1 MTTVISSRQAY
12 LSQQRHI
19 VRAQQTARIALLAI
33 LASISNAVFAV
44 STVSI
49 SRSEVAGNVHIFDLT
64 FSRTVEGLEPNDL
77 VVNGIIDSISG
88 GGDSYK
94 LRMRHTRPGEAVF
107 VSIRKDAVLDSNGE
121 GNFGA
126 TRVYPPTNLLSINP
140 TTGVVTGTKRRSGDG
155 LPVENE
161 LQAAVFPISYTY
173 PISGRPYPMRVS
185 FDRAVGGFSAE
196 NFRVNGTISR
206 FNGAGSEYYLEVV
219 PSQEATELRV
229 SLEFRDGADV
239 VLLDAITIPIIANN
253 EQLQDLDDILVSALP
268 SLEPGAID
276 ELGRSEGNP
285 VELPLPPVDPENPT
299 TVSISDGGGDTLL
312 LTQDGIDTMTSGDGL
327 AIGDDFIT
335 ADVLALARSLQAR
348 EQQVI
353 ERKDAIERA
362 EAERRRQIESQ
373 FLYNFRLLAGAGIS
387 SGGDALVASRGD
399 FSIDFNINTGSQYLL
414 GGQYYIPGLRQLSI
428 RGLYERM
435 ENSVSGNYGAQMVRT
450 DLAAGFMYDY
460 QNWNLQ
466 GGIDFIYSTPE
477 LSYSEGITSDNDF
490 IYTSDIDS
498 GFGFRFHIGYLV
510 LPQLKAEVRLTSAL
524 TYDAVATEGGT
535 AGNQSLSTMS
545 ADGIA
550 FLISGIVNFDDN

>member
-1 MTTVISSRQAY
+1 M
-12 LSQQRHI
+12 
-19 VRAQQTARIALLAI
+19 VRAKAQQATRIALLMVSA
-33 LASISNAVFAV
+33 LISNTALAV

-49 SRSEVAGNVHIFDLT
+49 SRSEVAGNVHIFDII
-64 FSRTVEGLEPNDL
+64 FSRAVEGLEPNDL

-88 GGDSYK
+88 GGDSYQ

-107 VSIRKDAVLDSNGE
+107 VSIRKDAALDSSGE

-229 SLEFRDGADV
+229 SLEFRDGANV
-239 VLLDAITIPIIANN
+239 VLLDAITVPIIANN
-253 EQLQDLDDILVSALP
+253 NQLQDLDEILVSALP

-285 VELPLPPVDPENPT
+285 VELPLPPVDPDNPD
-299 TVSISDGGGDTLL
+299 TVSISDSSGDTLL

-335 ADVLALARSLQAR
+335 ADVLALARSLQER
-348 EQQVI
+348 EQKVI
-353 ERKDAIERA
+353 ERKDAIARA

-387 SGGDALVASRGD
+387 NGGDSLVASSGN
-399 FSIDFNINTGSQYLL
+399 FSIDFNINTGSQYFL
-414 GGQYYIPGLRQLSI
+414 GGQYYIPGLKQFSI

-435 ENSVSGNYGAQMVRT
+435 ENSTSGSYSAKMART
-450 DLAAGFMYDY
+450 DLVGGFMYDY
-460 QNWNLQ
+460 APWKIQ
-466 GGIDFIYSTPE
+466 GGIDFIYSTPT
-477 LSYSEGITSDNDF
+477 LSYSEGITSNSDF
-490 IYTSDIDS
+490 IYTSDISS
-498 GFGFRFHIGYLV
+498 GFGFRFHLGYLV
-510 LPQLKAEVRLTSAL
+510 LPQLKAEIRLTPAL
-524 TYDAVATEGGT
+524 SYDAVATRGGSSGDEQLAT
-535 AGNQSLSTMS
+535 VS
-545 ADGIA
+545 ADGMAI
-550 FLISGIVNFDDN
+550 LISGIINFDDK

>member
-1 MTTVISSRQAY
+1 MTIFIKSWQTY
-12 LSQQRHI
+12 LSRHVI
-19 VRAQQTARIALLAI
+19 GFPQAIRIAALVI
-33 LASISNAVFAV
+33 LAAISNAALAV

-64 FSRTVEGLEPNDL
+64 FSREVQGLEPNDL

-94 LRMRHTRPGEAVF
+94 LRIRHNRPGEAVF
-107 VSIRKDAVLDSNGE
+107 VSIRKDAVLDSSGE

-140 TTGVVTGTKRRSGDG
+140 VTGVVVGTKRRSGDG

-206 FNGAGSEYYLEVV
+206 FNGIGSEYYLEVV
-219 PSQEATELRV
+219 PSPEATELRV
-229 SLEFRDGADV
+229 SLEFRDGADT
-239 VLLDAITIPIIANN
+239 VLLDAITIPIISNN
-253 EQLQDLDDILVSALP
+253 DQLQDLDEIRVSALP
-268 SLEPGAID
+268 GLEPGAID
-276 ELGRSEGNP
+276 ELGRSEGNL
-285 VELPLPPVDPENPT
+285 VELPLPPVQPENPDT
-299 TVSISDGGGDTLL
+299 LSIDAGDDTLL
-312 LTQDGIDTMTSGDGL
+312 LTRDGIDTMTAGDGL

-335 ADVLALARSLQAR
+335 ADVLALARSLQER
-348 EQQVI
+348 EQKVI

-362 EAERRRQIESQ
+362 EAERRRQIESE

-387 SGGDALVASRGD
+387 SGGDALVASEGD
-399 FSIDFNINTGSQYLL
+399 FSIDFTINTGSQYFI

-428 RGLYERM
+428 RGLLERM
-435 ENSVSGNYGAQMVRT
+435 ENSASGNYSAKMTRT
-450 DLAAGFMYDY
+450 DLAGGFMYDY
-460 QNWNLQ
+460 QDWKLQ
-466 GGIDFIYSTPE
+466 GGIDFVYSTPN
-477 LSYSEGITSDNDF
+477 LSYSEDITSNSDF
-490 IYTSDIDS
+490 IYISAIDS
-498 GFGFRFHIGYLV
+498 GFGFRLHAGYLV
-510 LPQLKAEVRLTSAL
+510 LPQLKAEVRFTSAL
-524 TYDAVATEGGT
+524 TYDAIASRGGSSGDQQLATV
-535 AGNQSLSTMS
+535 S

-550 FLISGIVNFDDN
+550 ILFSGIINFDDN

>member
-1 MTTVISSRQAY
+1 MQQAIRIVLSMTLILISS
-12 LSQQRHI
+12 
-19 VRAQQTARIALLAI
+19 TAI
-33 LASISNAVFAV
+33 AV

-94 LRMRHTRPGEAVF
+94 LRIRHNRPGEAVF
-107 VSIRKDAVLDSNGE
+107 VSIRKDAVLDSSGE

-140 TTGVVTGTKRRSGDG
+140 TTGVVTGTKRRTGDG

-219 PSQEATELRV
+219 PSQEATELHV

-239 VLLDAITIPIIANN
+239 VLLEAITIPIIANN
-253 EQLQDLDDILVSALP
+253 DQLQDLDDILVSALP
-268 SLEPGAID
+268 SLESGAID

-285 VELPLPPVDPENPT
+285 IELPLPPVEPENPDN
-299 TVSISDGGGDTLL
+299 VSISDSSGDTLL
-312 LTQDGIDTMTSGDGL
+312 ITPDGIETMTSGDGL

-335 ADVLALARSLQAR
+335 ADVLALARSLQER
-348 EQQVI
+348 EQRII
-353 ERKDAIERA
+353 EQKDAIERA
-362 EAERRRQIESQ
+362 EAERQRQIERQ
-373 FLYNFRLLAGAGIS
+373 FLYNFRLLVGAGIS
-387 SGGDALVASRGD
+387 DGGDPLVASSGD
-399 FSIDFNINTGSQYLL
+399 FSIDFSVNTGSQYFL
-414 GGQYYIPGLRQLSI
+414 GGQYYIPGLKQFSI

-435 ENSVSGNYGAQMVRT
+435 ENSAAGSYSAKMERT
-450 DLAAGFMYDY
+450 DLAGGFMYDY
-460 QNWNLQ
+460 SPWKLQ
-466 GGIDFIYSTPE
+466 GGIDFIYSTPT
-477 LSYSEGITSDNDF
+477 LSYSEGITDNSDF

-498 GFGFRFHIGYLV
+498 SFGFRFHVGYLV

-524 TYDAVATEGGT
+524 AYDAVATRGGSSGDQQLAT
-535 AGNQSLSTMS
+535 VS

-550 FLISGIVNFDDN
+550 LLISGIINFDDN